1 MRLAWMKLAWNKW
14 LSSSTTKPWDPTIPK
29 TLTWYNELMLC
40 YFNAPLIHTLMTQID
55 KQEQMASKS
64 YKQLPFE
71 EATCCCLLDL
81 SCNPGN
87 FQLLEPE
94 SIPKTRHLGNFHL
107 SQAIDDRFVWSK
119 MKGLRKEDS
128 KEHPT
133 TQSKPYV
140 RVWMYFLRQKHHI
153 SLMSFSV
160 TAFRTCF
167 SSWMNSTL

>member
-1 MRLAWMKLAWNKW
+1 MKLAWKQMTFFFYYKTQ
-14 LSSSTTKPWDPTIPK
+14 LPAIPK
-29 TLTWYNELMLC
+29 TSRGPMSWCGGTLIILCLSLRWYKLTTKTKWLERVTDNYPLMKQFLVDFRIYPATLEISNYLKPGC
-40 YFNAPLIHTLMTQID
+40 FQTTSYLGYFQ
-55 KQEQMASKS
+55 
-64 YKQLPFE
+64 
-71 EATCCCLLDL
+71 
-81 SCNPGN
+81 
-87 FQLLEPE
+87 
-94 SIPKTRHLGNFHL
+94 L